1 MTVERLL
8 GRRLFITRL
17 TRTTLGVAVMGSLA
31 ACATGEGATSGDG
44 ASAGGASAGG
54 KSAGGTSTGSE
65 QSSSPATPPSSGGTD
80 AVDWHRVNLGFVSA
94 YVLVRAGEAA
104 VVDTG
109 VEGSADDI
117 EQALAAAGLDWAA
130 VGHVILTHKH
140 PDHVGS
146 VADVLERAADA
157 TPYAGHADIPAID
170 APREVR
176 AVADDDEVF
185 GLQVI
190 TTPGHTPG
198 HISVLDRASGLLVAG
213 DALTGARGGGGV
225 ARPNAQFT
233 EDMDTANKSIRKLA
247 GFTFETAVFGH
258 GEPLESGADVEVAEL
273 AGTL

>member
-1 MTVERLL
+1 MPVERLL
-8 GRRLFITRL
+8 GRRLFL
-17 TRTTLGVAVMGSLA
+17 TQIARTTLGVVVMSSLA
-31 ACATGEGATSGDG
+31 ACATSGED
-44 ASAGGASAGG
+44 ASAGSERSA
-54 KSAGGTSTGSE
+54 APTTPSTG
-65 QSSSPATPPSSGGTD
+65 GRG

-117 EQALAAAGLDWAA
+117 EQALTAAGLDWTA

-146 VADVLERAADA
+146 AVDVLERAPDA

-176 AVADDDEVF
+176 AVANDDEVF
-185 GLQVI
+185 GLQMI

-198 HISVLDRASGLLVAG
+198 HICVLDRAGGLLVAG
-213 DALTGARGGGGV
+213 DALTGAEGGV
-225 ARPNAQFT
+225 AGPNPRFT
-233 EDMDTANKSIRKLA
+233 EDMNTANKSIRKLA
-247 GFTFETAVFGH
+247 GYTYETAVFGH
-258 GEPLESGADVEVAEL
+258 GEPLGTGADAEVAEL
-273 AGTL
+273 ARSL

>member
-1 MTVERLL
+1 MAVERLL
-8 GRRLFITRL
+8 GRRLFMTQIA
-17 TRTTLGVAVMGSLA
+17 RTTLGVVVMSSLA
-31 ACATGEGATSGDG
+31 ACATSGED
-44 ASAGGASAGG
+44 ASAGSERSA
-54 KSAGGTSTGSE
+54 APTTPSTG
-65 QSSSPATPPSSGGTD
+65 GRG
-80 AVDWHRVNLGFVSA
+80 AVDWHRVSLGFVSA
-94 YVLVRAGEAA
+94 YILVRAGEAA

-117 EQALAAAGLDWAA
+117 EQALTAAGLDWAA

-146 VADVLERAADA
+146 AADVLERAADA

-176 AVADDDEVF
+176 AVADGDEVF

-198 HISVLDRASGLLVAG
+198 HICVLDRAGGLLVAG
-213 DALTGARGGGGV
+213 DALSGAQGGGV
-225 ARPNAQFT
+225 AGPNPRFT

-247 GFTFETAVFGH
+247 GYTYETAVFGH
-258 GEPLESGADVEVAEL
+258 GEPLETGADAEVAEL
-273 AGTL
+273 ARSL

>member
-1 MTVERLL
+1 MAVERLL

-17 TRTTLGVAVMGSLA
+17 TRTTLGVVVMGSLA
-31 ACATGEGATSGDG
+31 ACATGEGATSGEG
-44 ASAGGASAGG
+44 ASAGGTSAGG
-54 KSAGGTSTGSE
+54 SSAGTE
-65 QSSSPATPPSSGGTD
+65 QSSPPAPSPGGTD

-117 EQALAAAGLDWAA
+117 EQVLAAAGLDWAA

-146 VADVLERAADA
+146 AADVLERAADA

-170 APREVR
+170 SPREVR

-198 HISVLDRASGLLVAG
+198 HISVLDRAGGLLVAG

-225 ARPNAQFT
+225 TGPNAQFT

-258 GEPLESGADVEVAEL
+258 GEPLEGGADAEVAEL